1 MQARRLMTA
10 LVMALLVSGAFTFW
24 LSKKFSKPHEVVTPK
39 LMYVSTMKAMD
50 AGSVLTASDLTT
62 IEWPVNSPLEG
73 AHTNAKDL
81 IGRSLL
87 FPLPAGQ
94 PLLDTQLSA
103 PGAGIGLSAKIP
115 DGMRALSLR
124 SDDVVGVAGFLLPGT
139 RVDVL
144 VTLHPMGQLEPVTQV
159 VLQDVQVLTAG
170 QNTTPDA
177 TGKAVSASVV
187 TLMVT
192 PDQAQKVV
200 LATAEGTVHFILR
213 NGTDHAQ
220 TAMTDM
226 KSTEAKAAPRPAA
239 VRVGPPRVAQPTIA
253 VRQPYAIQTVNGD
266 RTTVEKFQ

>member
-10 LVMALLVSGAFTFW
+10 LVMALLVSGVFTFW
-24 LSKKFSKPHEVVTPK
+24 LSRKFAKPHEAVTPK
-39 LMYVSTMKAMD
+39 LLYMATAKALD
-50 AGSVLTASDLTT
+50 AGEVLTASDLTT
-62 IEWPVNSPLEG
+62 VDWPMGTPLEG

-94 PLLDTQLSA
+94 PLLDQQMSA

-144 VTLHPMGQLEPVTQV
+144 VTLHPAGSIDPVTQV

-170 QNTTPDA
+170 QNTTPDG

-200 LATAEGTVHFILR
+200 LATAEGSVHFILR
-213 NGTDHAQ
+213 NGNDHEMSAEVKPG
-220 TAMTDM
+220 AP
-226 KSTEAKAAPRPAA
+226 KPERREPVRVAPRPVQAA
-239 VRVGPPRVAQPTIA
+239 VIA
-253 VRQPYAIQTVNGD
+253 RQPYVVQTVNGS
-266 RTTVEKFQ
+266 TTTTEKFQ

>member
-10 LVMALLVSGAFTFW
+10 LVMALLVSGVFTFW
-24 LSKKFSKPHEVVTPK
+24 LSRKFAKPHETVVPK
-39 LMYVSTMKAMD
+39 LLYISTAKALE
-50 AGSVLTASDLTT
+50 AGAVLSASDMTT
-62 IEWPVNSPLEG
+62 VSWPVATPLEG

-87 FPLPAGQ
+87 YPLPAGQ
-94 PLLDTQLSA
+94 PLLDQQLSA

-144 VTLHPMGQLEPVTQV
+144 VTLHPAGAIDPVTSV

-200 LATAEGTVHFILR
+200 LAAAEGTVHFILR
-213 NGTDHAQ
+213 NGNDHQMA
-220 TAMTDM
+220 DIDV
-226 KSTEAKAAPRPAA
+226 KPVAPKPEHRAP
-239 VRVGPPRVAQPTIA
+239 VRVGPRPQPTVA
-253 VRQPYAIQTVNGD
+253 VRQPYMVQTVNGSS
-266 RTTVEKFQ
+266 TTVEKFQ

>member
-10 LVMALLVSGAFTFW
+10 LVMALLVSGVFTYW
-24 LSKKFSKPHEVVTPK
+24 LSKKFAKPHEAAAPK
-39 LMYVSTMKAMD
+39 LQYVATVKALD
-50 AGSVLTASDLTT
+50 AGQVLTASDMTT
-62 IEWPVNSPLEG
+62 VEWPMGTPLEG

-87 FPLPAGQ
+87 YPLPAGQ
-94 PLLDTQLSA
+94 PLLDQQLSA

-144 VTLHPMGQLEPVTQV
+144 VTLHPGGSQQAVTQM

-170 QNTTPDA
+170 QNSTPDA
-177 TGKAVSASVV
+177 SGKAVSASVV

-192 PDQAQKVV
+192 PDQAQRVV
-200 LATAEGTVHFILR
+200 LATAEGTVHFVLR
-213 NGTDHAQ
+213 NGNDHQMVAAAADPQ
-220 TAMTDM
+220 PQ
-226 KSTEAKAAPRPAA
+226 APRTPRPQA
-239 VRVGPPRVAQPTIA
+239 VRVAPRNEPVVVA
-253 VRQPYAIQTVNGD
+253 RQPYVVQTVNGN
-266 RTTVEKFQ
+266 TTSVEKFQ